1 MIKTFEQFKNDTTPV
16 EEGLFDVFKTRKQLV
31 KLQGVVADEYE
42 RLMEEEPKRFHDGE
56 SVLKAV
62 EQFAHK
68 SYEEIVTAEDA
79 LSFPQWWADFEKA
92 HAYMLNKTVFNKQ

>member
-1 MIKTFEQFKNDTTPV
+1 MIKTFEQFKNDTPV
-16 EEGLFDVFKTRKQLV
+16 EEGLFDVFKTRKQIV

-42 RLMEEEPKRFHDGE
+42 RLMEEEPKRFHDGK

-68 SYEEIVTAEDA
+68 AYDEIVTAEDA

-92 HAYMLNKTVFNKQ
+92 HSYMLDKTIFNKK